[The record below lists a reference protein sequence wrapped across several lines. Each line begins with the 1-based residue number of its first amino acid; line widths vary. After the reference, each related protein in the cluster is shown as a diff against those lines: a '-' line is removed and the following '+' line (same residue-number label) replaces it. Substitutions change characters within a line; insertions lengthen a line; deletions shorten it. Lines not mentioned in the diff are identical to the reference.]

1 MWVGRRLG
9 FRLRPKRRREIDQL
23 GGDGVEVLVVV
34 LQVRVLGMEVK
45 VVLEDVELGGLVD
58 VVVVV
63 VVVVVVA
70 AAVVAVL
77 DQSKKKQ
84 NL

>member
-9 FRLRPKRRREIDQL
+9 FRLRPKRRRGIDQL
-23 GGDGVEVLVVV
+23 GGDGVEALVVA

-58 VVVVV
+58 VVVVAV
-63 VVVVVVA
+63 V
-70 AAVVAVL
+70 AVVAVL
-77 DQSKKKQ
+77 DQSKKKFIAEVGWF
-84 NL
+84 

>member
-9 FRLRPKRRREIDQL
+9 FRLRPKRRRRIDQL
-23 GGDGVEVLVVV
+23 GGDGVEALVVA

-63 VVVVVVA
+63 A
-70 AAVVAVL
+70 AAVVAVR
-77 DQSKKKQ
+77 DRSKKSKAYDEVGWF
-84 NL
+84 